1 MEKIKELFIKNKEV
15 ILYVFFGGCT
25 TVVNYIVHFA
35 CELGLGLHYDIAT
48 IISWIVAVFFA
59 YITNKLWVFESKS
72 TDVKTLVKEILS
84 FFGARVVTLIME
96 LIVMTVG
103 VEVLGI
109 NSIFVKLFG
118 QVLVII
124 ANYFFSKLFIFK
136 KKAN

>member
-25 TVVNYIVHFA
+25 TVVNYIIHFT

-48 IISWIVAVFFA
+48 IISWIVAVLFA

-72 TDVKTLVKEILS
+72 TEVKTLIKEILS

-136 KKAN
+136 KN